1 MTARAMEYHLIF
13 KAAAA
18 KDLYKLTKKNR
29 ELGKLLV
36 HEQIPE
42 LMQNPLKGRLKQGDI
57 KDIRSWDFGF
67 RDVTYRILYQVDGAT
82 VRIYAVGTHDVA
94 YRKAKSR
101 K

>member
-1 MTARAMEYHLIF
+1 MEYHLTF

-18 KDLYKLTKKNR
+18 KDLYKLTKKNS
-29 ELGKLLV
+29 ELGKLVVL
-36 HEQIPE
+36 EQILE
-42 LMQNPLKGRLKQGDI
+42 LMQNPLKGRLKQGDF

-82 VRIYAVGTHDVA
+82 VRIYAVGAHDVA

>member
-1 MTARAMEYHLIF
+1 MVFHLTF

-29 ELGKLLV
+29 ELGKLIV
-36 HEQIPE
+36 HKQIPE
-42 LMQNPLKGRLKQGDI
+42 LMKNPLKGRLKQGDLQ
-57 KDIRSWDFGF
+57 DIRSWDFGF
-67 RDVTYRILYQVDGAT
+67 RDVTYRILYQVDDAN
-82 VRIYAVGTHDVA
+82 VRIYAVGAHDVA

>member
-1 MTARAMEYHLIF
+1 MEYHLTF

-29 ELGKLLV
+29 ELGKLIVL
-36 HEQIPE
+36 EQIPE
-42 LMQNPLKGRLKQGDI
+42 LMRDPLKGRLKQGDLS
-57 KDIRSWDFGF
+57 DIRSRDFGF
-67 RDVTYRILYQVDGAT
+67 RDVTYRILYQVDGET
-82 VRIYAVGTHDVA
+82 VRIYAIGAHDVA

>member
-1 MTARAMEYHLIF
+1 MEYHLTF

-42 LMQNPLKGRLKQGDI
+42 IMQDPLKGRSKQGDL

-67 RDVTYRILYQVDGAT
+67 CNVTYRILYQVDGAT
-82 VRIYAVGTHDVA
+82 VRIYTIGAHDVA
-94 YRKAKSR
+94 YRKAKTR

>member
-1 MTARAMEYHLIF
+1 LTAPAMEYHLTF

-29 ELGKLLV
+29 ELGNLLV

-42 LMQNPLKGRLKQGDI
+42 LMQNPLKGRLKQGDL
-57 KDIRSWDFGF
+57 KGIRSWDFGF

-82 VRIYAVGTHDVA
+82 VKIYAVGAHDVA

>member
-1 MTARAMEYHLIF
+1 MEYNLTF

-29 ELGKLLV
+29 ELGKLIVL
-36 HEQIPE
+36 EQIPE
-42 LMQNPLKGRLKQGDI
+42 LMKNPLKGRLKQGDL
-57 KDIRSWDFGF
+57 KDIRSWDFVF
-67 RDVTYRILYQVDGAT
+67 RDVAYRILYQVDGAT
-82 VRIYAVGTHDVA
+82 VRIYAVGAHDVA

>member
-1 MTARAMEYHLIF
+1 MEYNLTF

-29 ELGKLLV
+29 ALGKLIVL
-36 HEQIPE
+36 EQIPE
-42 LMQNPLKGRLKQGDI
+42 LMKNPLKGRLKQGDL
-57 KDIRSWDFGF
+57 KDIRSWDFVF

-82 VRIYAVGTHDVA
+82 VRIYAVGAHDVA

>member
-1 MTARAMEYHLIF
+1 MEYRMTF

-29 ELGKLLV
+29 ELGELIVL
-36 HEQIPE
+36 EQIPE
-42 LMQNPLKGRLKQGDI
+42 LMQNPLKGRLKQGDL
-57 KDIRSWDFGF
+57 KDIRSRDFGF
-67 RDVTYRILYQVDGAT
+67 REVTYRILYKVDGAT
-82 VRIYAVGTHDVA
+82 VRIYAIGAHDVA